1 MTAKDPAAVTAKKK
15 GKGKLFGMAAAALLL
30 LGGGG
35 AAAGYWAAGSAGEG
49 GHVIDPDIPQLV
61 PHGEAASAGEG
72 EGGGHGGAASGP
84 PVAHAVP
91 RPANGA
97 PIADGRPADV
107 SRYAATY
114 YPIEAPFTSN
124 LKDSDAFAQ
133 LSIGVATYYDSRV
146 IDNLRAH
153 EPAVRSAVLMRLAEQ
168 DPDVVA
174 TETGRTI
181 LQRELTQTIN
191 RVLREKTGFGGID
204 NVYFTSFV
212 VQ

>member
-1 MTAKDPAAVTAKKK
+1 MTDKADPPAPPAKK
-15 GKGKLFGMAAAALLL
+15 GKGKIIGMALGGLLL

-35 AAAGYWAAGSAGEG
+35 AAAGYWAAGSGDEAGG
-49 GHVIDPDIPQLV
+49 VDPDVPQLV
-61 PHGEAASAGEG
+61 LHGAAASVGEG
-72 EGGGHGGAASGP
+72 EGGGHGGGDSGP

-91 RPANGA
+91 RPANGG
-97 PIADGRPADV
+97 PIRDGRPADV
-107 SRYAATY
+107 SRYTATY

-168 DPDVVA
+168 DPDLVA
-174 TETGRTI
+174 TEAGRTI